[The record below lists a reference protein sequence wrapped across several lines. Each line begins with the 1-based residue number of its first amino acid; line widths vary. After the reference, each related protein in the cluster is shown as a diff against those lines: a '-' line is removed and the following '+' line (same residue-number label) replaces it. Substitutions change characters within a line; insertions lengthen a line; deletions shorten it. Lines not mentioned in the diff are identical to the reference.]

1 MDLRTGAQWSEL
13 PRDKFPP
20 YQTCHRRFQQWV
32 RAGTLVQVL
41 RRLAED
47 LLARGQLD
55 LGETFIDAS
64 FSGAKKGA
72 VQLVQHAAAKGARSW
87 QSRTAMVFLSPWGL
101 QALRRM
107 KPSSSKPRSSNGS
120 HEKSPRDL
128 AYDCDP
134 LDQRLRRR
142 GVRLIAPHKS
152 NRVRPKTQDGREL
165 RRYCRR
171 WKIERLFAWL
181 HNFRRLV
188 IRWEYYEANFLGL
201 VQLGCLLIL
210 MRNYLWDGL

>member
-1 MDLRTGAQWSEL
+1 MELTDAQWELLQPLVEPGTPKKRRGRPWRETREVLEGVLWILRTGAQWSEL

-20 YQTCHRRFQQWV
+20 YQTCHRRLQQWV

-55 LGETFIDAS
+55 LAETFIDAS

-101 QALRRM
+101 QALRLM
-107 KPSSSKPRSSNGS
+107 KPSSWKRRSSNGS
-120 HEKSPRDL
+120 PEKG
-128 AYDCDP
+128 
-134 LDQRLRRR
+134 RR
-142 GVRLIAPHKS
+142 A
-152 NRVRPKTQDGREL
+152 
-165 RRYCRR
+165 
-171 WKIERLFAWL
+171 
-181 HNFRRLV
+181 
-188 IRWEYYEANFLGL
+188 
-201 VQLGCLLIL
+201 
-210 MRNYLWDGL
+210 